1 MDLGVHQ
8 YLVPHILRL
17 THGTS
22 NVTNK
27 HPSLTAY
34 ADAFPRET
42 DTVLKGTKWSTK
54 KDGDG

>member
-1 MDLGVHQ
+1 
-8 YLVPHILRL
+8 LRL